1 MSHKNIEREMPT
13 KSSNMDNY
21 KERVNTLL
29 LVATLIATVT
39 FAAGF
44 TVPGGYNSS
53 DRDLG
58 MATML
63 RDKGFHVFI
72 FCDTIAMYS
81 SIIVA
86 VTLIWAQLGDIN
98 LALNALTLALP
109 LLGIALSMMSMA
121 FTAGV
126 FLVVSKLRW
135 LATAVLVMGITFLV
149 IMSIIILPLCTSLSS
164 SNRIVRYLSYYPFCL
179 LILATS
185 S

>member
-1 MSHKNIEREMPT
+1 
-13 KSSNMDNY
+13 MDNY

-98 LALNALTLALP
+98 LALNAFAGDCSKYDVHGFHSR
-109 LLGIALSMMSMA
+109 GIPSSQQTPMA
-121 FTAGV
+121 CYGCPSHGHYV
-126 FLVVSKLRW
+126 PCHYVHHHP
-135 LATAVLVMGITFLV
+135 
-149 IMSIIILPLCTSLSS
+149 SIVHVT
-164 SNRIVRYLSYYPFCL
+164 
-179 LILATS
+179 
-185 S
+185 